1 MAPRELSH
9 YSKFGKEDEDEDEDE
24 DEEEENEY
32 FARGVTRKSLWWQVC
47 VLYHQ
52 AYVEQ
57 ALRLVYGHIGAPT
70 TSHGSSRPRT
80 CWTATLLRN

>member
-9 YSKFGKEDEDEDEDE
+9 YSKFGKEDEDEGE
-24 DEEEENEY
+24 DEEEEEEEKKNEY
-32 FARGVTRKSLWWQVC
+32 FARGVTRKSLWWHAC

-70 TSHGSSRPRT
+70 TSHG
-80 CWTATLLRN
+80 